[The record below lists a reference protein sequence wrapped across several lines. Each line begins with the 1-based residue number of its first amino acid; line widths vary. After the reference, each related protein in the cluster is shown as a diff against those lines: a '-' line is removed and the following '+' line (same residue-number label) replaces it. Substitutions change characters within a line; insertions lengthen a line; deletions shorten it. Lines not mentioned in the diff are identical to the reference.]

1 MQHRHYNKYIH
12 GWLEKIESNIQSYKS
27 NSLNLSNEQ
36 KTEFITHQY
45 ELIMIIHKALN
56 NRVLFAG
63 AKMISSQQ
71 P

>member
-36 KTEFITHQY
+36 RTEFITHQY

-63 AKMISSQQ
+63 AKMISLQQ